1 MPILCPSLQEHS
13 NPVFFEARVVRTDQ
27 EVPMFFDVAVFAGLA
42 TVGLMFA
49 FFAGIGWFIRS
60 DIRKHKAQ

>member
-1 MPILCPSLQEHS
+1 
-13 NPVFFEARVVRTDQ
+13 
-27 EVPMFFDVAVFAGLA
+27 MFFDVAVFAGLA

-49 FFAGIGWFIRS
+49 FFAGIGLFIRS